1 MSFGQSSL
9 QAGDTLHVIG
19 FPDLV
24 RLGAQRLQIQLANGC
39 LCFTGRGMDYLL
51 RDLLA
56 GSLTE
61 VQLGRNGLGIHVER
75 IDVTAVVEED
85 TEPYRVGESCPV
97 ADDLIFLE
105 SDTNKDYLAR
115 SELTFFGRLGRPSS
129 TFVLGLRDR
138 SYRITTAPEQADAL
152 CAAVMASRFAPGSAN
167 IFTTL
172 APDYFLPW
180 AEVYRHQVARVEET
194 EHRPQDWSSAIFVAT
209 IHVGT
214 VVQSAPA
221 PIHTVGAVPSSPSA
235 PPEI

>member
-1 MSFGQSSL
+1 MSYGQSTL

-24 RLGAQRLQIQLANGC
+24 RLGARRLQIQLANGC
-39 LCFTGRGMDYLL
+39 LSFTGRGMDYLL

-61 VQLGRNGLGIHVER
+61 VQLGRNGLGVHVER
-75 IDVTAVVEED
+75 IDVTATVEED
-85 TEPYRVGESCPV
+85 TELYRVGESCPV
-97 ADDLIFLE
+97 ADDLILLE
-105 SDTNKDYLAR
+105 SDTSKDYLAR
-115 SELTFFGRLGRPSS
+115 SELTFFGRLGRPNS
-129 TFVLGLRDR
+129 TFVLGFRDR
-138 SYRITTAPEQADAL
+138 SYRLTTSPEHADAL

-180 AEVYRHQVARVEET
+180 AEVYRHQVTRIEET

-209 IHVGT
+209 LHLGVP
-214 VVQSAPA
+214 VQSLASPTPNLGVA
-221 PIHTVGAVPSSPSA
+221 PSSPSA

>member
-1 MSFGQSSL
+1 MSYGQSTL

-39 LCFTGRGMDYLL
+39 LSIEGRGMDFLM
-51 RDLLA
+51 RDLFA
-56 GSLTE
+56 GKLTE
-61 VQLGRNGLGIHVER
+61 IQLGNHSFGVHVER
-75 IDVTAVVEED
+75 IDVTATVEED

-97 ADDLIFLE
+97 ADDLILLE
-105 SDTNKDYLAR
+105 SETSKDYLAR
-115 SELTFFGRLGRPSS
+115 SELTFCGRLGRPNS
-129 TFVLGLRDR
+129 TFILGFRDR
-138 SYRITTAPEQADAL
+138 SYRISVLPEQADAL
-152 CAAVMASRFAPGSAN
+152 CAAVMASRFTPGSAN

-180 AEVYRHQVARVEET
+180 SETYRHQVASIEET

-221 PIHTVGAVPSSPSA
+221 PIHTVGAVPSSLSA